1 MSLYH
6 EVQVRMDRT
15 RQRAER
21 ARQARTAA
29 TLRTM
34 WQTHG
39 GLTWQDAAVAALA
52 TACLLGVA
60 HAWSPFWR
68 PSAAAEPLAS
78 PEQNP
83 DP

>member
-1 MSLYH
+1 
-6 EVQVRMDRT
+6 MDRT

-39 GLTWQDAAVAALA
+39 GLTWQDAAVAAVA
-52 TACLLGVA
+52 TACFLGVA
-60 HAWSPFWR
+60 HVWSTQR

-83 DP
+83 DH

>member
-1 MSLYH
+1 
-6 EVQVRMDRT
+6 MDRT

-39 GLTWQDAAVAALA
+39 GLTWQDAAVAAVA
-52 TACLLGVA
+52 TACFLGVA
-60 HAWSPFWR
+60 HMWSGPLWR
-68 PSAAAEPLAS
+68 PSAAAEPLAPT

-83 DP
+83 DS